1 MTCTSPIISVNHGS
15 MWPTS
20 GVARARYTRGSML
33 EGPGVSIKRAGG
45 RSSPKIS
52 VMLRFLA
59 VNHTPVQRRPRR
71 VRGAAAGWRAKVFG
85 RTSLAKMWVRGQPP
99 KWPRGGG
106 KVNLK
111 MENRGWWGP
120 DLGRFLERINRL
132 FCGLEIAAD
141 VCFEGFTLH
150 SNCW

>member
-85 RTSLAKMWVRGQPP
+85 RTSLAKGRGCGQPP
-99 KWPRGGG
+99 KWQRKGG
-106 KVNLK
+106 KWETQNGNLN
-111 MENRGWWGP
+111 MEVVVEFMSLAR
-120 DLGRFLERINRL
+120 ERHCR
-132 FCGLEIAAD
+132 
-141 VCFEGFTLH
+141 
-150 SNCW
+150 

>member
-85 RTSLAKMWVRGQPP
+85 RTSLAKGRGCGQPP
-99 KWPRGGG
+99 KWQRENG
-106 KVNLK
+106 KWRVRECAQNGNLN
-111 MENRGWWGP
+111 MEVVVEFMSLAR
-120 DLGRFLERINRL
+120 ERHCR
-132 FCGLEIAAD
+132 
-141 VCFEGFTLH
+141 
-150 SNCW
+150 